1 MTATPAA
8 APAGFTPCADVR
20 KRIIDNAKLT
30 GKEAFPLILEG
41 LKQEET
47 IRKSLGKFRPENMYD
62 DAGNVVST
70 YWTQQTFK
78 K

>member
-30 GKEAFPLILEG
+30 GKEAFPLTTMG
-41 LKQEET
+41 V
-47 IRKSLGKFRPENMYD
+47 
-62 DAGNVVST
+62 A
-70 YWTQQTFK
+70 
-78 K
+78 

>member
-30 GKEAFPLILEG
+30 GKEAFPLTTMGVAMVEAAL
-41 LKQEET
+41 
-47 IRKSLGKFRPENMYD
+47 R
-62 DAGNVVST
+62 
-70 YWTQQTFK
+70 
-78 K
+78 